1 MDSHYHKP
9 GEPWEK
15 SEGVICVWIC
25 YVIEG
30 VVGYEIKL
38 RYVDVV

>member
-15 SEGVICVWIC
+15 SEIDGV
-25 YVIEG
+25 G
-30 VVGYEIKL
+30 VGYEKM
-38 RYVDVV
+38 YAC